1 MPIYKDNAQNRKLK
15 RVGMGYGTECSPCKV
30 KKKEEPKKPKKKPK
44 EKKSKIFT
52 PAEMKGFEELDK
64 IFKLNGELL
73 GKIEDAPEGNEPN
86 PFVKKFI
93 NELKNEYDG
102 TQKWKSSYK
111 RLYNKL
117 IKIYNLKMAG
127 RNSSGLWLY

>member
-1 MPIYKDNAQNRKLK
+1 MPIYKDNAQNRRLK
-15 RVGMGYGTECSPCKV
+15 RVGMGYGKECSPCKV
-30 KKKEEPKKPKKKPK
+30 KKKEEPKKPKKKEEPKKPKKKPK

-73 GKIEDAPEGNEPN
+73 GKIEDATKNN
-86 PFVKKFI
+86 TARLFVKKNI
-93 NELKNEYDG
+93 NELRNEYDG
-102 TQKWKSSYK
+102 TEKWKSTYK

-117 IKIYNLKMAG
+117 IKIYNLKIQ
-127 RNSSGLWLY
+127 